1 MSDSDSQS
9 EGEGRGEDDSS
20 RIVSCFDGL
29 GIDPYRS
36 GDFIVY
42 LTFTFIIIIT

>member
-1 MSDSDSQS
+1 MSDSDS
-9 EGEGRGEDDSS
+9 EGEGRGEDDS
-20 RIVSCFDGL
+20 RIVSGFDGL